1 MFQAR
6 TRLYNGTD
14 NCFHHRMLAD
24 DTHKFESQYL
34 FGLLGG
40 TPDQVPSHY
49 KDRSPITNA
58 ASIKA
63 PLLLLQG
70 SIDRVVPQEQATM
83 MLDKIKSAGGQCDMI
98 IFDGEGHGFRQKENK
113 KRAMESELE
122 FFRKTFGIDGGKQ

>member
-1 MFQAR
+1 MNAR
-6 TRLYNGTD
+6 
-14 NCFHHRMLAD
+14 FSHRMLAD

-34 FGLLGG
+34 YGLLGG
-40 TPDQVPSHY
+40 TPAEVPSNY

-58 ASIKA
+58 ANIKA

-83 MLDKIKSAGGQCDMI
+83 MLEKIKSAGGRCEII
-98 IFDGEGHGFRQKENK
+98 IFEGEGHGFRQKDNK

-122 FFRKTFGIDGGKQ
+122 FFRMTFGIEGGKD